1 MRYRFL
7 LTRAAIS
14 CLIRSSSSGLF
25 GEIACKDPIILS
37 KLHGADGQKIC
48 SSSQAVPNGEQ
59 EGELSLVP
67 FDLAVRPP
75 AMGKKKQPI
84 NQSCAMTRPGGGFT
98 YLGMPFFLHIFFS
111 TVAQTCTQRI
121 GS

>member
-37 KLHGADGQKIC
+37 KLPVQMVKKKIC
-48 SSSQAVPNGEQ
+48 SSY
-59 EGELSLVP
+59 
-67 FDLAVRPP
+67 
-75 AMGKKKQPI
+75 K
-84 NQSCAMTRPGGGFT
+84 
-98 YLGMPFFLHIFFS
+98 
-111 TVAQTCTQRI
+111 TCP
-121 GS
+121 